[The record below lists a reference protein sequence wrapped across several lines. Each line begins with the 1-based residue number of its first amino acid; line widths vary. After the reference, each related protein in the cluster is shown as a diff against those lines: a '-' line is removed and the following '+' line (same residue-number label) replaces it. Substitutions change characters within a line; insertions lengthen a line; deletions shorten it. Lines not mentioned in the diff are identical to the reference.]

1 MKTLIRLS
9 VAMLLS
15 AGSAFASAGGE
26 ASAMSPM
33 VVMLLFFG
41 GLIITFQLIP
51 AIFLFVSMVKA
62 VASTFRKTAPAAAE
76 TGEKS

>member
-1 MKTLIRLS
+1 MKTLIRLT

-15 AGSAFASAGGE
+15 TGTAFAAAGGE
-26 ASAMSPM
+26 ASGMSPM
-33 VVMLLFFG
+33 VVLLLFFG

-62 VASTFRKTAPAAAE
+62 VASTFRKEPPATVE
-76 TGEKS
+76 GGKES